1 MRRLT
6 AGLRICTG
14 FGEKVYGL
22 FTGLY
27 RMRVRRLT
35 DCTGVG

>member
-1 MRRLT
+1 MVY
-6 AGLRICTG
+6 G
-14 FGEKVYGL
+14 FVPDVGEKVYGL

-27 RMRVRRLT
+27 QMWVRRLT